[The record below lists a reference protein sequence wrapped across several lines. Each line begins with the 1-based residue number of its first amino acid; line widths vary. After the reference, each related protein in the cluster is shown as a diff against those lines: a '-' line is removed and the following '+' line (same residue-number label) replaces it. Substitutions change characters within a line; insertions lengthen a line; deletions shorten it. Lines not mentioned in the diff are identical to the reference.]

1 MRKIKPTKTILN
13 ANTCIVGEM
22 LCTKVS
28 RMMYNKEPITA
39 EAPIIYTAKKDG
51 ILPQYDIRTDRWEI
65 AQEAMGAISKSE
77 IAKGKAWMKEAEE
90 DSKEAQETIQN
101 AE

>member
-1 MRKIKPTKTILN
+1 MKKIKPTKTLIN
-13 ANTCIVGEM
+13 ANECIVGEM
-22 LCTKVS
+22 LCTKIA

-39 EAPIIYTAKKDG
+39 ESPIIYTAKKDG
-51 ILPQYDIRTDRWEI
+51 VLPQYDIRTDRWEI

-90 DSKEAQETIQN
+90 SQEGTSETNQST
-101 AE
+101 E